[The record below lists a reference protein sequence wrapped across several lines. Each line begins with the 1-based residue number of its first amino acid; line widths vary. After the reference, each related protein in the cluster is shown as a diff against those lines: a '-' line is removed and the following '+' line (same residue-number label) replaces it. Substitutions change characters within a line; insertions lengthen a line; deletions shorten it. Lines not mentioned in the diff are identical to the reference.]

1 MASVEALAP
10 YQPNAQGLTE
20 VLIDL
25 KSTMPSQTVFKVT
38 GYETLCFEDVTQ
50 GDALYSRASDGKV
63 GKAIAS
69 DTFDKA
75 LVAGVAETTKP
86 AGQSVKVITAGIV
99 TTSGLNAGDQYFLS
113 AASAGSIVTTPPS
126 SAGQFVTRVGEA
138 GSTGQFIVNADR
150 PILLSWQF
158 TRRKI
163 EITNNSIIYFLNC
176 IGI

>member
-38 GYETLCFEDVTQ
+38 GYETTCFENVTQ
-50 GDALYSRASDGKV
+50 GDVLFSRASDGQV
-63 GKAIAS
+63 GKAIAN

-75 LVAGVAETTKP
+75 CVAGVAETTKP

-99 TTSGLNAGDQYFLS
+99 ATSGLNAGDQYFLS
-113 AASAGSIVTTPPS
+113 AASAGAIV
-126 SAGQFVTRVGEA
+126 
-138 GSTGQFIVNADR
+138 
-150 PILLSWQF
+150 
-158 TRRKI
+158 
-163 EITNNSIIYFLNC
+163 
-176 IGI
+176 

>member
-1 MASVEALAP
+1 MASGEALAP

-75 LVAGVAETTKP
+75 LVAGIAETTKP

-113 AASAGSIVTTPPS
+113 AASAGAIVITPPS
-126 SAGQFVTRVGEA
+126 TAGQYVTRVGEA

-150 PILLSWQF
+150 PILLS
-158 TRRKI
+158 
-163 EITNNSIIYFLNC
+163 
-176 IGI
+176 

>member
-38 GYETLCFEDVTQ
+38 GYETICFENVTQ
-50 GDALYSRASDGKV
+50 GDAVYARASDGQV

-75 LVAGVAETTKP
+75 KVAGIAETT
-86 AGQSVKVITAGIV
+86 QSSGTEIRVLTRGIV
-99 TTSGLNAGDQYFLS
+99 TTAGLDAGDLYFLS
-113 AASAGSIVTTPPS
+113 AASAGSIVTTPPTT
-126 SAGQFVTRVGEA
+126 AGHYLTRVGEA
-138 GSTGQFIVNADR
+138 GSTGQFIIKVEP
-150 PILLSWQF
+150 PIELS
-158 TRRKI
+158 
-163 EITNNSIIYFLNC
+163 
-176 IGI
+176 